1 MKISVVED
9 TNGIHLS
16 YDFAASLGTSEKSTQ
31 LRLFGII
38 YRIP

>member
-1 MKISVVED
+1 MQISIVED
-9 TNGIHLS
+9 TNIIYLA
-16 YDFAASLGTSEKSTQ
+16 YDFSASLGTSEKPPQ